1 MKLLK
6 KIIIALLLLVV
17 GAGAYVGYYYVTHD
31 EVVSPQKYKNSLI
44 LKNKVYE
51 RDLVQ
56 KEGVSFTTMGKWNYF
71 KMELNCN
78 TDKYI
83 KAYRLGAID
92 YKKCTDKE
100 TLEYS
105 PDSSY
110 STDKLD
116 GLIDDANAFDRYV
129 SSGDFEK
136 NKIKVK
142 NPEEVFTFF
151 INNSDSVK
159 SAYSDLQSGKL
170 RTKDKLF
177 ISQITCTFVNA
188 SKAKEENKPF
198 ENCTS
203 DEVFKYYKTERYMTL
218 LRKLA
223 SI

>member
-17 GAGAYVGYYYVTHD
+17 GAVAYVGYYYVTHD
-31 EVVSPQKYKNSLI
+31 EVVSPQKYMESLI

-51 RDLVQ
+51 KDLVQ

-71 KMELNCN
+71 KSELNCN

-105 PDSSY
+105 PDLSY

-116 GLIDDANAFDRYV
+116 RLIDDANAFDRYV

-136 NKIKVK
+136 NKFKV
-142 NPEEVFTFF
+142 NTPEEVFTFL
-151 INNSDSVK
+151 IEGHDVVK
-159 SAYSDLQSGKL
+159 SLYSDMQSGKL
-170 RTKDKLF
+170 RTNDKF
-177 ISQITCTFVNA
+177 FVSQITCDFVNA

-198 ENCTS
+198 KNCDS
-203 DEVFKYYKTERYMTL
+203 YDVFKYYKTERYMTL

>member
-31 EVVSPQKYKNSLI
+31 EVVSPQKYKESLI

-51 RDLVQ
+51 KDLVQ

-71 KMELNCN
+71 KSELNCN

-105 PDSSY
+105 PDLSY

-116 GLIDDANAFDRYV
+116 RLIDDANAFDRYV

-136 NKIKVK
+136 NKFKV
-142 NPEEVFTFF
+142 NTPEEVFTFL
-151 INNSDSVK
+151 IEGHDVVK
-159 SAYSDLQSGKL
+159 SLYSDMQSGKL
-170 RTKDKLF
+170 RTCD
-177 ISQITCTFVNA
+177 FVNA

-198 ENCTS
+198 KNCDS
-203 DEVFKYYKTERYMTL
+203 HDVFKYYKTERYMTL

>member
-31 EVVSPQKYKNSLI
+31 EVVSPQKYKESLI

-51 RDLVQ
+51 KDLVQ

-78 TDKYI
+78 TDKYL
-83 KAYRLGAID
+83 KSYRIDAVD
-92 YKKCTDKE
+92 YKKCTEKE
-100 TLEYS
+100 SLEYS
-105 PDSSY
+105 PDLSY

-116 GLIDDANAFDRYV
+116 RLIDDVNAFDRYV

-136 NKIKVK
+136 NKFKV
-142 NPEEVFTFF
+142 NTPEEVFTFL
-151 INNSDSVK
+151 IEDHDVVK
-159 SAYSDLQSGKL
+159 SLYSDMQSSKL
-170 RTKDKLF
+170 RTNDKF
-177 ISQITCTFVNA
+177 FVSQITCDFVNA
-188 SKAKEENKPF
+188 SKVKEENKPF
-198 ENCTS
+198 KNCDS
-203 DEVFKYYKTERYMTL
+203 HDVFKYYKTERYMTL